1 MGHVII
7 SLINEDGKAIS
18 FKKFPA
24 TDFEDLNPKF
34 FWVNMKADK
43 AVGVLNE
50 DVDAGIL

>member
-1 MGHVII
+1 MGYVII
-7 SLINEDGKAIS
+7 SLINEGGKAIS

-34 FWVNMKADK
+34 KWVNMKADK
-43 AVGVLNE
+43 AIGVLNE